1 MKKSLINRVN
11 LVGYV
16 YQHTLENKVSGPTS
30 KNPGTPFIS
39 GNLDIATDDALTNIV
54 TVHFTYVTP
63 TTSKG
68 ESATY
73 KILNDIINGTNGCV
87 MDVGAENAAR
97 VRIDSAIAL
106 NEFYTDRNGKDEL
119 VSTKR
124 CEGGFLHLM
133 GKNEVSDDG
142 RKPNEFDVDMVI
154 TGTRI
159 IEADEEKGLPEKM
172 ILKGAIFDFR
182 GALMPV
188 EFSVFNQ
195 HAMSYFEGLD
205 ASSGHPVFT
214 RVRGELVSEVITRE
228 VREEGA
234 WGDPII
240 RKYSSTRKDYVVTW
254 AASDVYLWD
263 DETTMTADELK
274 KAMADRELYL
284 AGVKKR
290 QEDYKASKNAVKSAS
305 IKTGGFDF

>member
-1 MKKSLINRVN
+1 MKKTINRVN
-11 LVGYV
+11 LVGYI
-16 YQHTLENKVSGPTS
+16 YQHTLEKKISGPTS

-54 TVHFTYVTP
+54 TVHFTYTTP
-63 TTSKG
+63 TTAKG

-73 KILNDIINGTNGCV
+73 KVLSDIIDGINGCV
-87 MDVGAENAAR
+87 MDVGADKAVR

-124 CEGGFLHLM
+124 CEGGFIHLI
-133 GKNEVSDDG
+133 GKNEVIDDG
-142 RKPNEFDVDMVI
+142 RKSNEFDVDMII
-154 TGTRI
+154 TGTRT
-159 IEADEEKGLPEKM
+159 IEADEEKNLPEKM

-188 EFSVFNQ
+188 EFSVLNA
-195 HAMSYFEGLD
+195 HAMSYFESLEP
-205 ASSGHPVFT
+205 SGNNPVFT
-214 RVRGELVSEVITRE
+214 HIKGELVSEVITRE

-234 WGDPII
+234 WGEPTI
-240 RKYSSTRKDYVVTW
+240 RKFSSTRKDYIVTW
-254 AASDVYLWD
+254 ASSDTYVWD
-263 DETTMTADELK
+263 DETTITAEELK

-290 QEDYKASKNAVKSAS
+290 QEDYKASKNAVKPAP
-305 IKTGGFDF
+305 IKKGGFDF

>member
-1 MKKSLINRVN
+1 MKKLINRVN

-39 GNLDIATDDALTNIV
+39 GNLDIATDDAMTNIV
-54 TVHFTYVTP
+54 TVHFTYCTP

-87 MDVGAENAAR
+87 MNDGAENAVR
-97 VRIDSAIAL
+97 VRVDAAIAL

-124 CEGGFLHLM
+124 CEGSFIHLM
-133 GKNEVSDDG
+133 GKNEVADDG
-142 RKPNEFDVDMVI
+142 RKSNEFNVDMII
-154 TGTRI
+154 TGTRM
-159 IEADEEKGLPEKM
+159 IEADEEKNLPEKM

-188 EFSVFNQ
+188 EFSVLNAN
-195 HAMSYFEGLD
+195 AMSYFESLD
-205 ASSGHPVFT
+205 ASSNTPVFT
-214 RVRGELVSEVITRE
+214 RVKGELVSEVITRE

-234 WGDPII
+234 WGEPTI
-240 RKYSSTRKDYVVTW
+240 RKFSSTRKDYVITW
-254 AASDVYLWD
+254 AASETYVWD
-263 DETTMTADELK
+263 DETTMTAEELK

-290 QEDYKASKNAVKSAS
+290 QEDYKASKNAVKPAP
-305 IKTGGFDF
+305 IKAGGFDF